1 MFSTFRK
8 IFDLLSPRERRGMF
22 FLLLMIFTMALLD
35 AVGVASILPFI
46 AVLANPNQVESNA
59 VLVFLQKHF
68 GFNDNKEFL
77 FFLGS
82 LMFVLLLLS
91 IAFKTVTTY
100 AQLRFALMREHSIGK
115 RMFEGYLNQPYS
127 WFLNRNSAELG
138 KTILSEINNLIW
150 HALLPMVA
158 LVAQTTVAIALL
170 GLLLLVDA
178 KLAITVGAVLI
189 TAYGVILAFASSFLA
204 RMGVERDRANETRF
218 NIVSEA
224 FDAFKEIKLGGLEN
238 AYSRQ
243 FSASSE
249 IYARHQASAQ
259 IVALLP
265 RYLLEAIAFGG
276 MLLLILVLLAR
287 GGDFAAALP
296 IVALYAFAG
305 YRLMPALQ
313 QIYQNASLLRYASS
327 ALDGLHADLRGL
339 FPYELNLSLD
349 KKPIQFKE
357 LIQLKNIQFT
367 HSNAS
372 RYAISEINMK
382 IPVHSKIGLVGVS
395 GSGKTSLVD
404 VLLGLLD
411 LQQGTIEVDGKVIN
425 ADNLRSWQ
433 RCIGYVPQQIYLSDT
448 TIASNIAFGVEVNEV
463 NWDELERAAKLAN
476 LHEFVI
482 NELPNGY
489 LTVVGERGVRLSGG
503 QRQRIGIA
511 RALYNKPSLLVFD
524 EATSALD
531 TLTEHAVMDAVNN
544 LGMGVTIILIAHR
557 LSTVRQCDQIYIM
570 KEGRIVAQ
578 GTYDELVEKN
588 IDFRLM
594 VTS

>member
-1 MFSTFRK
+1 
-8 IFDLLSPRERRGMF
+8 
-22 FLLLMIFTMALLD
+22 MAFLD
-35 AVGVASILPFI
+35 AVGVASIMPFI
-46 AVLANPNQVESNA
+46 AVLANPNYAESNA
-59 VLVFLQKHF
+59 LLVFLKKYL
-68 GFNDNKEFL
+68 GFNGHKEFL

-82 LMFVLLLLS
+82 IMFILFLLS
-91 IAFKTVTTY
+91 IIFKTITTY

-115 RMFEGYLNQPYS
+115 RVFEGYLNQPYS

-158 LVAQTTVAIALL
+158 LVAHTTVAIALL

-178 KLAITVGAVLI
+178 KLAIIVGVVLM
-189 TAYGVILAFASSFLA
+189 TAYGVILFFASSFLA
-204 RMGVERDRANETRF
+204 RMGIERDKANEARF

-224 FDAFKEIKLGGLEN
+224 FGAYKEIKLGGFEN
-238 AYSRQ
+238 VYSTN
-243 FSASSE
+243 FSISSE

-265 RYLLEAIAFGG
+265 RYFLEAIAFGG
-276 MLLLILVLLAR
+276 MLLLILILLAR
-287 GGDFAAALP
+287 GEDFAAAMP
-296 IVALYAFAG
+296 ILALYAFAG

-327 ALDGLHADLRGL
+327 ALDRLHADLREIL
-339 FPYELNLSLD
+339 PYDLSLNSE
-349 KKPIQFKE
+349 KKSVQFKQSIE
-357 LIQLKNIQFT
+357 LKNIKFT
-367 HSNAS
+367 HINAS
-372 RYAISEINMK
+372 RYTISEINMK
-382 IPVHSKIGLVGVS
+382 IPVHSKIGIVGAS

-404 VLLGLLD
+404 VLLGLLKM
-411 LQQGTIEVDGKVIN
+411 QQGTIEVDGKVIN

-433 RCIGYVPQQIYLSDT
+433 RCIGYVPQQIFLSDS
-448 TIASNIAFGVEVNEV
+448 TIASNIAFGIEVNKI
-463 NWDELERAAKLAN
+463 NWDEIERAAKLAN

-482 NELPNGY
+482 KQLPNGY
-489 LTVVGERGVRLSGG
+489 QTVVGERGVRLSGG

-531 TLTEHAVMDAVNN
+531 TLTENAVMDAINN
-544 LGMGVTIILIAHR
+544 IGKGVTIILIAHR

-570 KEGRIVAQ
+570 REGIIVAQ
-578 GTYDELVEKN
+578 GTYDELIEKN
-588 IDFRLM
+588 KDFRLM
-594 VTS
+594 VSS